1 MQSTRIKIFTVTVSI
16 LLIISV
22 ILGMGMGAVSI
33 SPLQVMAILASKM
46 GINTG
51 VAYTDVQESV
61 LAAIRMPRVIMAILI
76 GASLAISG
84 AAMQGLFRN
93 PLADPS
99 LIGISS
105 GASFAA
111 VAAIVLGI
119 NGVTSITG
127 VTGTY
132 ALSFITFF
140 GALVTAVIVYR
151 LAQSGGK
158 TIIATMLLAGIAI
171 NALAGAG
178 TGIFTYAANDAQL
191 RSITFWMLGSLG
203 GASWNNVLGILPFTI
218 LPVIVFP
225 FMAKS
230 LNAFSIGE
238 SNAAHLG
245 TNTELV
251 KRTVVLFTALC
262 VGASVAVAGVISF
275 VGLVVP
281 HIIRLTAGPDNR
293 YLLFLAP
300 ILGALLL
307 VSADLVAR
315 TLFIPAEVP
324 IGIITSMIGAPVF
337 LYMVVKELRSQRNF

>member
-1 MQSTRIKIFTVTVSI
+1 MQSTKIKIFTLTVSV
-16 LLIISV
+16 LLIISI

-33 SPLQVMAILASKM
+33 SPLQVMAILGKKI
-46 GINTG
+46 GISSG

-61 LAAIRMPRVIMAILI
+61 LAAIRMPRVMMAVLI
-76 GASLAISG
+76 GSSLAVSG

-119 NGVTSITG
+119 NTVTSITG

-132 ALSFITFF
+132 ALSVITFT
-140 GALVTAVIVYR
+140 GALITAVIVYR

-203 GASWNNVLGILPFTI
+203 GASWNTVLGILPFTI
-218 LPVIVFP
+218 LPVLVFP
-225 FMAKS
+225 FMAKA

-251 KRTVVLFTALC
+251 KRTVVLLTALC

-293 YLLFLAP
+293 YLLLLAP
-300 ILGALLL
+300 VLGALLL

-337 LYMVVKELRSQRNF
+337 LYMVIKELRSQRNF

>member
-1 MQSTRIKIFTVTVSI
+1 MQSTRIKIFTLTVSV
-16 LLIISV
+16 LLIIS
-22 ILGMGMGAVSI
+22 IMLGMGMGAVSI
-33 SPLQVMAILASKM
+33 SPLQVMAILAKKI
-46 GINTG
+46 GISSG
-51 VAYTDVQESV
+51 VSYTDVQESV
-61 LAAIRMPRVIMAILI
+61 LVAIRMPRVIMAVLI
-76 GASLAISG
+76 GSSLAISG

-111 VAAIVLGI
+111 VASIVLGI
-119 NGVTSITG
+119 STVTSITG
-127 VTGTY
+127 ITGTY
-132 ALSFITFF
+132 ALSFVTFF
-140 GALVTAVIVYR
+140 GALVTAIIVYR
-151 LAQSGGK
+151 LSQSGGK

-178 TGIFTYAANDAQL
+178 TGIFTYAATDAQL

-203 GASWNNVLGILPFTI
+203 GASWNNVIGIIPFTL
-218 LPVIVFP
+218 LPVFVFP
-225 FMAKS
+225 FMAKA

-251 KRTVVLFTALC
+251 KRIVVLLTALC

-293 YLLFLAP
+293 YLLLLAP
-300 ILGALLL
+300 VLGALLL